1 MSGTFPEAVPARL
14 RLCFFVYDSAYVFL
28 GVRAHSCVRVC
39 VCALVCV

>member
-28 GVRAHSCVRVC
+28 GVRAHTVC
-39 VCALVCV
+39 VCACALVCV